1 MSRIML
7 KTANSKP
14 TKAMGNPR
22 WSSTGS
28 FPIHLYKY
36 GARYAVQYGQQL
48 DWDLSYE
55 DASARLGE
63 ALLHRA
69 TLDGLMD

>member
-1 MSRIML
+1 MARTML
-7 KTANSKP
+7 RTANSRP
-14 TKAMGNPR
+14 TKTMGNPR
-22 WSSTGS
+22 WSSAGS
-28 FPIHLYKY
+28 FPICLYKY

-55 DASARLGE
+55 EASTRLGE

-69 TLDGLMD
+69 SLDGRMY